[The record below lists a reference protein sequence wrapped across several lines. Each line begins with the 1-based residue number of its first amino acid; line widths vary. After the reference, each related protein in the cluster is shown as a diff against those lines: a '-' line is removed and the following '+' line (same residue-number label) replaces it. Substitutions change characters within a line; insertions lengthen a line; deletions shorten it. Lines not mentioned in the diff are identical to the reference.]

1 MLLSPCQLFT
11 RKFSRLT
18 LFHDVQ
24 AVAHPGEESIPAVR
38 PVNVLLLGDSIDFR
52 IARNLCN
59 ISKHEEH
66 LEKFTDDPISQ
77 EHNMTGPFPVLLC
90 TQKRPCCREVLPG

>member
-1 MLLSPCQLFT
+1 MVIHHT
-11 RKFSRLT
+11 
-18 LFHDVQ
+18 Q

-52 IARNLCN
+52 VARHLCN

-66 LEKFTDDPISQ
+66 LETFTDDPIGQ
-77 EHNMTGPFPVLLC
+77 EHNMTGPFPVLRALRIDRDAGQC
-90 TQKRPCCREVLPG
+90 WQP